1 MNPSEDEVTGTGES
15 FSFPPI
21 GVVVFRDNSNSL
33 PTPSTSTCASS
44 VTSMNEDEVDRKNI
58 STRSFPR
65 INLSPNRAPPLP
77 SSGGFSLQP
86 RRNIPIMSP
95 SPSSHAS
102 QRNNGGSSAS
112 SRGRKRGSQSLASS
126 ALSSYYSTVP
136 RALFSPVSCASNHS
150 HALPPRHLSQFESSY
165 ENNIASPTPMHHA
178 LQSMSIR
185 SPFASSPSPSSQT
198 SRRKESSSFVLL
210 SPSSRFSSSYRPRS
224 GSESFVPLDCSTQM
238 NPALLQVNQTEEGKK
253 HSRRNGEIDNEVEA
267 GTRTTAFTPSTPS
280 KCGSMKILRGNTDAI
295 LSTPQSHT
303 TKTCYTPGTPV
314 SVRTL
319 PSPHDT
325 PLPRSMRLTP
335 RRTPRRSVDRG
346 GLSSDTSLSMFLS
359 PNESQKDSS
368 RNDRTGGII
377 SFEGAIGP
385 LQQERQPLVSRSS
398 SYIPSPFSCSRS
410 SVTSRM
416 ELTSPADRGG
426 SRNLR
431 VETRSLFGPQDSSNT
446 TLDFMDAANAR
457 AAALNCDNGSLSDDE
472 NDESFVLA
480 NPVTLAQEQD
490 SMSMP
495 PPRPS
500 RRRRITPPLDDGN
513 NIPETNVASSTM
525 NQCDHLTSSTT
536 SLVGL
541 AFNQSQEDMPESTS
555 GHARV
560 DEENLSPKLTLDGNE
575 DDSSYPP
582 KITGTGLKMAVGN
595 YDHKYFDWLK
605 TIESYSSMA
614 GLDLE
619 PSSFSS
625 HDSKGRETNGT
636 SLDANGRPY
645 TPPLMKDGSL
655 TPLSNTCVRI
665 SRSDA
670 DNVHLTIAKMAA
682 AHEHCSPGLM
692 VL

>member
-1 MNPSEDEVTGTGES
+1 MNSLEDEVTGTGKP
-15 FSFPPI
+15 FSFPPV
-21 GVVVFRDNSNSL
+21 GVVVFRDNNNSL
-33 PTPSTSTCASS
+33 PTPSTSSI
-44 VTSMNEDEVDRKNI
+44 TSMNEDEVDMQNI
-58 STRSFPR
+58 STRPFPR
-65 INLSPNRAPPLP
+65 INLSPDRAQPLP

-95 SPSSHAS
+95 SPSSHS
-102 QRNNGGSSAS
+102 SRRNNGGSSAS
-112 SRGRKRGSQSLASS
+112 SRGRKRGSQSLVSS
-126 ALSSYYSTVP
+126 ALSSYYPTVP
-136 RALFSPVSCASNHS
+136 RALFSPVSCASDHS

-165 ENNIASPTPMHHA
+165 ESNIASPTPMHHA

-185 SPFASSPSPSSQT
+185 SPFTSSPSSQI

-210 SPSSRFSSSYRPRS
+210 SPSSKFSSSYRPRS
-224 GSESFVPLDCSTQM
+224 SSESFAPLDCSTQM
-238 NPALLQVNQTEEGKK
+238 NTALSQVKQTDEGSK
-253 HSRRNGEIDNEVEA
+253 HSRRNGEIDNEVVA
-267 GTRTTAFTPSTPS
+267 GTRTNAFTPSTPS
-280 KCGSMKILRGNTDAI
+280 KCGSMKIPRGNTDSI
-295 LSTPQSHT
+295 ISTPHSHT

-319 PSPHDT
+319 PSPHAT

-335 RRTPRRSVDRG
+335 RRTPRRCVDRG
-346 GLSSDTSLSMFLS
+346 DMSSDTSLSMFLS
-359 PNESQKDSS
+359 PTESQKDSS
-368 RNDRTGGII
+368 RNDCTGGNI
-377 SFEGAIGP
+377 SFEGAMGF
-385 LQQERQPLVSRSS
+385 LLQERQPTVSISS

-416 ELTSPADRGG
+416 ELTSPADKGG
-426 SRNLR
+426 SGSMR

-457 AAALNCDNGSLSDDE
+457 AAALNCDNGSLSDDDC
-472 NDESFVLA
+472 DESFVLA

-500 RRRRITPPLDDGN
+500 RRRRITPPLYDGKN
-513 NIPETNVASSTM
+513 SPEINVDNSTM
-525 NQCDHLTSSTT
+525 NQCDHLKSSTT

-541 AFNQSQEDMPESTS
+541 AFNQSQGEMFESIS
-555 GHARV
+555 KHDRV
-560 DEENLSPKLTLDGNE
+560 DEENLPPKLTLDENGGQ
-575 DDSSYPP
+575 SSHHP
-582 KITGTGLKMAVGN
+582 KITGLKMAVGN

-605 TIESYSSMA
+605 TIDSYSSMA

-619 PSSFSS
+619 SSSFSS
-625 HDSKGRETNGT
+625 NDSKGRETNGT
-636 SLDANGRPY
+636 SLDVNGRPY
-645 TPPLMKDGSL
+645 TPPMMKDGSL

-692 VL
+692 TCRS

>member
-1 MNPSEDEVTGTGES
+1 MG
-15 FSFPPI
+15 
-21 GVVVFRDNSNSL
+21 
-33 PTPSTSTCASS
+33 
-44 VTSMNEDEVDRKNI
+44 
-58 STRSFPR
+58 
-65 INLSPNRAPPLP
+65 
-77 SSGGFSLQP
+77 
-86 RRNIPIMSP
+86 
-95 SPSSHAS
+95 
-102 QRNNGGSSAS
+102 
-112 SRGRKRGSQSLASS
+112 
-126 ALSSYYSTVP
+126 
-136 RALFSPVSCASNHS
+136 
-150 HALPPRHLSQFESSY
+150 
-165 ENNIASPTPMHHA
+165 
-178 LQSMSIR
+178 
-185 SPFASSPSPSSQT
+185 
-198 SRRKESSSFVLL
+198 
-210 SPSSRFSSSYRPRS
+210 
-224 GSESFVPLDCSTQM
+224 
-238 NPALLQVNQTEEGKK
+238 
-253 HSRRNGEIDNEVEA
+253 
-267 GTRTTAFTPSTPS
+267 
-280 KCGSMKILRGNTDAI
+280 
-295 LSTPQSHT
+295 
-303 TKTCYTPGTPV
+303 
-314 SVRTL
+314 
-319 PSPHDT
+319 
-325 PLPRSMRLTP
+325 
-335 RRTPRRSVDRG
+335 
-346 GLSSDTSLSMFLS
+346 
-359 PNESQKDSS
+359 
-368 RNDRTGGII
+368 
-377 SFEGAIGP
+377 
-385 LQQERQPLVSRSS
+385 RSS

-472 NDESFVLA
+472 SDESFVLA

-490 SMSMP
+490 LMSMP

-500 RRRRITPPLDDGN
+500 RRRRITPPLDDDN
-513 NIPETNVASSTM
+513 NIPETNAASSTM

-541 AFNQSQEDMPESTS
+541 AFNQSQEDMLDSIS

-582 KITGTGLKMAVGN
+582 KITSTGLKTAVGN

-619 PSSFSS
+619 PSS
-625 HDSKGRETNGT
+625 NGT